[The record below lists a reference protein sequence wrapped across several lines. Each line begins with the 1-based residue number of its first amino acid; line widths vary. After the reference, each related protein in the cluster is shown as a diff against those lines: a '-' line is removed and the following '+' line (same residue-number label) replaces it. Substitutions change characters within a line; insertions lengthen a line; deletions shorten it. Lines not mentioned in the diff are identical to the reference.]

1 MPVLDPGPA
10 RGFSKAEF
18 AARLEQA
25 QRLMH
30 DAGLAA
36 LMLTTEPEVRWF
48 SGFLTQFW
56 QSPTRPWF
64 LVVPV
69 RGKPVAVVPSIGA
82 ACMGRT
88 WIEDIRTWSS
98 PDPEDD
104 GISLLAATLREVAGV
119 GTVGLP
125 TAISTKLLLEGKIP
139 ARGVHIP
146 VISSIYDLVLA
157 ELETAGIIFEEKT
170 DDNS

>member
-10 RGFSKAEF
+10 RGFTKAEF
-18 AARLEQA
+18 AKRLEQA

-64 LVVPV
+64 LVVPAT
-69 RGKPVAVVPSIGA
+69 GKPVAVIPGIGA
-82 ACMGRT
+82 DM
-88 WIEDIRTWSS
+88 
-98 PDPEDD
+98 
-104 GISLLAATLREVAGV
+104 
-119 GTVGLP
+119 P
-125 TAISTKLLLEGKIP
+125 TAGK
-139 ARGVHIP
+139 H
-146 VISSIYDLVLA
+146 S
-157 ELETAGIIFEEKT
+157 
-170 DDNS
+170 